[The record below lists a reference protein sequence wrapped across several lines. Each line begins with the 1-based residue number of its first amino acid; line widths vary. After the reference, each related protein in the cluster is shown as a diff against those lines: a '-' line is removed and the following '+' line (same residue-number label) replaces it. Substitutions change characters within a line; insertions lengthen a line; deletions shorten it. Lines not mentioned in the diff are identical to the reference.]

1 MSRRA
6 CATADCKAAAMAGSI
21 YCHAHNPAS
30 VKLGGAPAGNRNAAK
45 PGSLYSKVLKQ
56 EEIELFEAAG
66 ETSLEGELKLARL
79 QVARLLEAGNAEG
92 VNKALLVVAKLV
104 GEHRKATGDQAAG
117 IVGALTAILEE
128 FGLGD
133 GLSAG
138 LN

>member
-6 CATADCKAAAMAGSI
+6 CAHSDCKAAAQSNSI

-30 VKLGGAPAGNRNAAK
+30 VKSGGAPAGNKNAAK
-45 PGSLYSKVLKQ
+45 PGSLYSKFLKL

-66 ETSLEGELKLARL
+66 ETSLEQELKLARL
-79 QVARLLEAGNAEG
+79 QVARLLETGNAEG
-92 VNKALLVVAKLV
+92 VGKALLVVAKLV
-104 GEHRKATGDQAAG
+104 AEHRKATGDQAAG
-117 IVGALTAILEE
+117 IVGALTTILEE

-133 GLSAG
+133 GLTAG